1 MLCWGDSNSFTL
13 EEEGKGEEEEKFLK
27 SFGFFLETFG
37 HFQNS
42 LDSFDILDS
51 YAHARSLELM

>member
-51 YAHARSLELM
+51 